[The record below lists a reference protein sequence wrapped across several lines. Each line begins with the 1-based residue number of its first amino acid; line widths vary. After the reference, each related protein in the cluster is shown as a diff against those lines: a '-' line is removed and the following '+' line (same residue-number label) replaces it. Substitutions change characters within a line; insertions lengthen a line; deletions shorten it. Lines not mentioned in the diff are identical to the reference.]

1 MISLKRY
8 NGEEDQPIS
17 NLNEIELAVECN
29 YEQQVVVLK
38 NVLRDGF
45 DLDIKNEGF
54 NPHLKEVNMSFEIL
68 RASSDLL
75 TIYNNKNH
83 KIISVKIGFD
93 DWKALVFEELIN
105 ENKII
110 KLVNTIMY
118 IDNLEI
124 TETGMRVYLR
134 GHMVV

>member
-75 TIYNNKNH
+75 AIYNSKNH

-124 TETGMRVYLR
+124 TETGMRIYLR

>member
-75 TIYNNKNH
+75 AIYNSKNH

-124 TETGMRVYLR
+124 TETGMRVCLR

>member
-75 TIYNNKNH
+75 AIYNSKNH